1 MSASATKD
9 AQVSVRLPADLNLSI
24 GNYSALTGR
33 TKSHVVMEALTEYLH
48 WRVPQTADLQQ
59 AITAADNGEFASDEE
74 VRAVFAEFGVG
85 TKAPTASDPKPRKRA
100 R

>member
-1 MSASATKD
+1 MPASATKD

-24 GNYSALTGR
+24 GRYSALTGR
-33 TKSHVVMEALTEYLH
+33 TKSHVVMEAVAEYLH

-59 AITAADNGEFASDEE
+59 AIAAADNGEFASDEE
-74 VRAVFAEFGVG
+74 VHAVFAEFGVG
-85 TKAPTASDPKPRKRA
+85 AKARPAADPKPRKRA